1 MDRSFIFEDFS
12 LLSGQQL
19 KSVLENVDSSVLA
32 KSLKGARK
40 DILDIFLGALDKKSA
55 VMLEEDIEYM
65 GPVRIVDVEEAQ
77 EKMIKAAFD
86 VLAQDGKLTLSD
98 GQTCVND
105 FSLDDLCPKM
115 KPCSF
120 VDKEGLS
127 YEFDFSSMNGL
138 ASGEQEKVLSSFSA
152 EDVFVANR
160 YMGLSLN
167 YFVTRRTKSCLEKK
181 HITVDSA
188 KVSEC
193 QEKIVKKMVD
203 LISSGEIKNPLKVE
217 FCDLMNISDRDFQK
231 VLREADEETVVAA
244 LKFCDD
250 EVRDKVY
257 RNVSKKVAESLKK
270 QVGDLDCTDA
280 QTKDAQEKIVEI
292 IRRLEE
298 SGELVIAR
306 GWISDFI
313 Y

>member
-40 DILDIFLGALDKKSA
+40 DILEIFLGALDKKSA

-105 FSLDDLCPKM
+105 FSLDDLSPKM

-120 VDKEGLS
+120 VDKDGLS

-138 ASGEQEKVLSSFSA
+138 AAEEQEKVLSCFSA

-203 LISSGEIKNPLKVE
+203 LISSGEIKNPLTVE
-217 FCDLMNISDRDFQK
+217 FCDLICISDRDTQK
-231 VLREADEETVVAA
+231 VLREADEEIIVMA
-244 LKFCDD
+244 LKSAAD
-250 EVRDKVY
+250 EVKDKVF
-257 RNVSKKVAESLKK
+257 RNMSKRQADSLKS
-270 QVGDLDCTDA
+270 QIEALNCTDA
-280 QTKDAQEKIVEI
+280 QTKDAQKKIVGI

-298 SGELVIAR
+298 SGELIIAR

-313 Y
+313 